1 MALSLVKSSDQPVG
15 LPTFYCEVETVRTL
29 ISEGRSYVN
38 VDVQAVSATDACL
51 KAAYNAVRNGYIPH
65 GRQVKVT
72 AVTPKDNDWNDWL
85 EVTRTVTP
93 TGRTGGA
100 A

>member
-15 LPTFYCEVETVRTL
+15 LPTFSCEVDTVRT
-29 ISEGRSYVN
+29 SPYQGRSYIC

-51 KAAYNAVRNGYIPH
+51 KAAYYAVREGYNPH
-65 GRQVKVT
+65 GRSVKVT
-72 AVTPKDNDWNDWL
+72 AVTPKGNDWE

-100 A
+100 S

>member
-1 MALSLVKSSDQPVG
+1 MAISLLKQALRAVN
-15 LPTFYCEVETVRTL
+15 LPAFCCEVETVRTL

-51 KAAYNAVRNGYIPH
+51 KAAYYAVRNGYIPH
-65 GRQVKVT
+65 GRPVKVT

-85 EVTRTVTP
+85 EVTRIVTP

>member
-1 MALSLVKSSDQPVG
+1 MAISLLKQSDQPVG

-65 GRQVKVT
+65 GRPVKVT
-72 AVTPKDNDWNDWL
+72 AATPKGNDWL

>member
-1 MALSLVKSSDQPVG
+1 MALSLVKQSDRPVG
-15 LPTFYCEVETVRTL
+15 LPTFYCEVETVRT
-29 ISEGRSYVN
+29 SAYQGRSYIC

-51 KAAYNAVRNGYIPH
+51 KAAYYAVREGYNPH
-65 GRQVKVT
+65 GRSVKVT
-72 AVTPKDNDWNDWL
+72 AVTPKGNDWQ

>member
-15 LPTFYCEVETVRTL
+15 LPTFCCEVETVRTL
-29 ISEGRSYVN
+29 ISEGRSYVC

-51 KAAYNAVRNGYIPH
+51 KAAYRAVRDGHIPH
-65 GRQVKVT
+65 GRPVKVT
-72 AVTPKDNDWNDWL
+72 AATPKDNDWNDWL

>member
-1 MALSLVKSSDQPVG
+1 MIDPFG

-38 VDVQAVSATDACL
+38 VDVQAVSGTDACL
-51 KAAYNAVRNGYIPH
+51 KAAHYAVRNGYIPH
-65 GRQVKVT
+65 GRTVKVT
-72 AVTPKDNDWNDWL
+72 ACVPKGNDWQTV
-85 EVTRTVTP
+85 ERTVTP

-100 A
+100 K